1 MPVDGCDLGVCH
13 LGDGSSDTTDSRAIS
28 RLRNKA
34 KASPR
39 PWKPNGNISERGSIA
54 QSVGR
59 TEGNPGSRQASVPNV
74 VGLDNSNP
82 LPVRGGWG
90 GGFNAGAPNAQS
102 SDPST
107 AGSASWRL
115 EDALPARFTSL
126 LTRSIGG
133 GTHLAV
139 PPRAHGPV
147 GWRPSGAGS
156 PGRGASWRAH
166 GLRGMLPGN
175 RAAAFRGRPAF
186 PPTPRANSN

>member
-1 MPVDGCDLGVCH
+1 MNSAKITL
-13 LGDGSSDTTDSRAIS
+13 TTADQGFLETFRS
-28 RLRNKA
+28 K
-34 KASPR
+34 
-39 PWKPNGNISERGSIA
+39 GGSIA

-59 TEGNPGSRQASVPNV
+59 TEGDPGSRQASVPNV

-126 LTRSIGG
+126 LTRSFGG
-133 GTHLAV
+133 GDAPCGTTPRSRAGWVAPLLRRIPGAGRELARARFARYATGE
-139 PPRAHGPV
+139 PSGRLPRAPGLPADTPCKFKLK
-147 GWRPSGAGS
+147 PSSTNATPS
-156 PGRGASWRAH
+156 PGLW
-166 GLRGMLPGN
+166 
-175 RAAAFRGRPAF
+175 
-186 PPTPRANSN
+186 PPTSA